1 MSASKT
7 GIKVIIVGAGFGG
20 LTAAIECHRQGHDV
34 EIYESFPEL
43 KVLGDIISFG
53 GNAGR
58 IFHRWSDGEV
68 VARLR
73 PMCINIQN
81 YGFRIHKWD
90 TGEVVYHQK
99 RPPPNPEAPVLN
111 GHRGELHEIIF
122 NYARDELGIPIHLG
136 QRVSEYFENEENA
149 GIVLKSGEKVFGD
162 VVIGADGVRSKAR
175 ELVLGYVDKPKSSG
189 YAIWR
194 AWFSNKDM
202 IQDPRTKEFCENGDT
217 FNGWIGQDVHFLFST
232 LKGGKDCCWV
242 LTHKDDHDID
252 ESWSF
257 PGKIEEVLELLKDW
271 DPTCRAIVEKTPSVV
286 DWKLV
291 YRDPLPTWISQKGRI
306 ALLGDAAHPFLPTS
320 AQGATQA
327 MEDGVTIA
335 VCLKRA
341 GKGNIPG
348 ALKAHQNLRYERV
361 RAVQKTGESTRDLWH
376 KTDWEKAK
384 KDPSSIG
391 FPRED
396 WIHGFDAEQYAEENF
411 ETALGDVATQQDPER
426 NVLGQEQPVVT
437 KIALLA
443 PATSGR
449 QTCIVDLQSIPGS
462 NRGEMKCKW
471 IQSTTCLSLV
481 NDVSLVPVQAMLSSF
496 LFSLALFAFWLR
508 SSVVSVLFSLISERS
523 PRRPTLIIPIFGFRA
538 ISSVLAHDFAHC
550 VPSITLPLGDANA
563 HLLGLNLF
571 IVVSGLPGQ

>member
-1 MSASKT
+1 MPSSKS

-58 IFHRWSDGEV
+58 IFHRWSNGEI

-73 PMCINIQN
+73 PLCINLQD

-99 RPPPNPEAPVLN
+99 RPPPNPEAPILN
-111 GHRGELHEIIF
+111 GHRGELHEVIF
-122 NYARDELGIPIHLG
+122 KYARDELGIPIHLG
-136 QRVSEYFENEENA
+136 QRVSEYFEDDGSA
-149 GIVLKSGEKVFGD
+149 GVILKSGEKIVGD

-175 ELVLGYVDKPKSSG
+175 ELVLGYIDKPKSSG
-189 YAIWR
+189 YAVWR

-202 IQDPRTKEFCENGDT
+202 IADPRTKEFCENGDT

-242 LTHKDDHDID
+242 LTHRDDHDID

-257 PGKIEEVLELLKDW
+257 PGKIEEVLDVLKDW

-291 YRDPLPTWISQKGRI
+291 YRDPLPTWVSQKGRI
-306 ALLGDAAHPFLPTS
+306 LLLGDAAHPFLPTS

-341 GKGNIPG
+341 GKHDVPR
-348 ALKAHQNLRYERV
+348 ALRAHQHLRYDRV

-376 KTDWEKAK
+376 NTDWDKVK
-384 KDPSSIG
+384 KDPSSIA

-396 WIHGFDAEQYAEENF
+396 WIHQFDAEKYAEEQF
-411 ETALGDVATQQDPER
+411 DCVFGVADVCGGGKESGLEQQKLGLTRVAT
-426 NVLGQEQPVVT
+426 
-437 KIALLA
+437 
-443 PATSGR
+443 
-449 QTCIVDLQSIPGS
+449 
-462 NRGEMKCKW
+462 
-471 IQSTTCLSLV
+471 
-481 NDVSLVPVQAMLSSF
+481 
-496 LFSLALFAFWLR
+496 
-508 SSVVSVLFSLISERS
+508 
-523 PRRPTLIIPIFGFRA
+523 
-538 ISSVLAHDFAHC
+538 
-550 VPSITLPLGDANA
+550 
-563 HLLGLNLF
+563 
-571 IVVSGLPGQ
+571 

>member
-202 IQDPRTKEFCENGDT
+202 IQYPRTKEFCENGDT

-437 KIALLA
+437 K
-443 PATSGR
+443 
-449 QTCIVDLQSIPGS
+449 
-462 NRGEMKCKW
+462 
-471 IQSTTCLSLV
+471 
-481 NDVSLVPVQAMLSSF
+481 VSS
-496 LFSLALFAFWLR
+496 
-508 SSVVSVLFSLISERS
+508 
-523 PRRPTLIIPIFGFRA
+523 
-538 ISSVLAHDFAHC
+538 
-550 VPSITLPLGDANA
+550 
-563 HLLGLNLF
+563 
-571 IVVSGLPGQ
+571 